1 MAGKSDALTEPGT
14 QVELLVVDL
23 DGTLLRGDMLAE
35 SFFSVLKKNPLAA
48 LLASAAL
55 LGGRARLKRALAD
68 RADVDVA
75 SLPYDDAVL
84 ELIREHKEAGR
95 RVVLAT
101 ASDEQLAGAVA
112 AHLGVFDEV
121 WASNGTDN
129 LKGERKRA
137 LIEERAAGKP
147 WTYVGDAD
155 ADVEIWRK
163 APGAIAVAPAS
174 RIARF
179 KAKGLSFTRE
189 LEREGISPRALVA
202 ALRPHQWAKN
212 LLLFVPLFL
221 AHRPAAEE
229 WFRSMMAFVA
239 FCLVASAAYVGNDL
253 MDLSADRRHP
263 KKRHRPF
270 AAGKLP
276 LFAGLVLVPALLLAG
291 AALAMFLP
299 VPFAIALA
307 VYAVLTVA
315 YSWRL
320 KQLLVVDVVVLA
332 GLYTLRLIAGA
343 LAADVEMSF
352 WLSAFSL
359 FIFSSLALAK
369 RHTELGMWAAEN
381 KQKVAG
387 RGYVVDDRT
396 QVGSL
401 GAAAGYVAVLVL
413 ALYIHSDDV
422 RRLYLRPTVL
432 WGVLPLLLYWIN
444 RVWLLAARGTLHD
457 DPIVFAL
464 RDRASWVVAIA
475 AGVLVLLAR

>member
-1 MAGKSDALTEPGT
+1 MADVPDAPDARTT
-14 QVELLVVDL
+14 KIELLVVDL
-23 DGTLLRGDMLAE
+23 DGTLVRGDLLAE
-35 SFFSVLKKNPLAA
+35 SFFSVLKRNPLSA
-48 LLASAAL
+48 LVASAAL
-55 LGGRARLKRALAD
+55 LGGRARLKRALAE

-75 SLPYDDAVL
+75 TLPYDDDVL
-84 ELIREHKEAGR
+84 ALIREHRAAGL

-101 ASDEQLAGAVA
+101 ATDERLATAVA
-112 AHLGVFDEV
+112 AHLGVFDDV

-129 LKGERKRA
+129 LKGDRKRA
-137 LIEERAAGKP
+137 VIEERAEGKAY
-147 WTYVGDAD
+147 TYVGDAE
-155 ADVEIWRK
+155 ADVDIFRA
-163 APGAIAVAPAS
+163 APAAIAVAPSS
-174 RIARF
+174 RIARW

-189 LEREGISPRALVA
+189 LVREGASPRALVA

-221 AHRPAAEE
+221 AHRPDAAE
-229 WFRSMMAFVA
+229 WVRALLAFVS

-253 MDLSADRRHP
+253 MDLAADRRHP
-263 KKRHRPF
+263 RKRHRPF
-270 AAGKLP
+270 AAGRLP
-276 LFAGLVLVPALLLAG
+276 LFAGLALVPVLVLAGTAVALLLP
-291 AALAMFLP
+291 LEFL
-299 VPFAIALA
+299 IALA

-332 GLYTLRLIAGA
+332 ALYTLRLIAGA
-343 LAADVEMSF
+343 LAAQVEMSF

-369 RHTELGMWAAEN
+369 RHIELGMWAAE
-381 KQKVAG
+381 KKEAVAG
-387 RGYVVDDRT
+387 RGYLVEDRA

-422 RRLYLRPTVL
+422 RLLYAHPTVL

-444 RVWLLAARGTLHD
+444 RVWLLASRGTLHD

-464 RDRASWVVAIA
+464 RDRASWIVAVL
-475 AGVLVLLAR
+475 AGALVLLAR

>member
-1 MAGKSDALTEPGT
+1 MADVTDGQGEGAA
-14 QVELLVVDL
+14 QIELLIVDL
-23 DGTLLRGDMLAE
+23 DGTLIRGDLLAE
-35 SFFSVLKKNPLAA
+35 SFFSVLKKNPLSA

-55 LGGRARLKRALAD
+55 LGGRAQLKRALAE
-68 RADVDVA
+68 RADVDVT
-75 SLPYDDAVL
+75 SLPYDDEVL
-84 ELIREHKEAGR
+84 ALIREHRDAGR

-101 ASDEQLAGAVA
+101 ASDERLASAVA
-112 AHLGVFDEV
+112 AHLGVFDDV

-129 LKGERKRA
+129 LKGDKKRA
-137 LIEERAAGKP
+137 AIEERAGGKR

-155 ADVEIWRK
+155 ADVDIWK
-163 APGAIAVAPAS
+163 AAPGAIAVAPAS
-174 RIARF
+174 RIERW
-179 KAKGLSFTRE
+179 KAKGLSFQRE
-189 LEREGISPRALVA
+189 LVREGASPRALLA

-221 AHRPAAEE
+221 AHLPVAAE
-229 WFRSMMAFVA
+229 WARSLLAFVS

-253 MDLSADRRHP
+253 MDLAADRRHP

-270 AAGKLP
+270 ASGRLP
-276 LFAGLVLVPALLLAG
+276 LFAGLVLTPALLVAG
-291 AALAMFLP
+291 AVVAAFLP
-299 VPFAIALA
+299 PPFWIALA
-307 VYAVLTVA
+307 VYAILTVA

-332 GLYTLRLIAGA
+332 GLYTLRLIAGS
-343 LAADVEMSF
+343 LAAEVEMSF

-381 KQKVAG
+381 QQKVAG
-387 RGYVVDDRT
+387 RGYLVDDRA

-422 RRLYLRPTVL
+422 RRLYERPTVL

-444 RVWLLAARGTLHD
+444 RVWVLAARGTLHD

-464 RDRASWVVAIA
+464 RDRASWVVAVL
-475 AGVLVLLAR
+475 AGALVMLAR

>member
-1 MAGKSDALTEPGT
+1 MADVTDGQGEGAA
-14 QVELLVVDL
+14 QIELLIVDL
-23 DGTLLRGDMLAE
+23 DGTLIRGDLLAE
-35 SFFSVLKKNPLAA
+35 SFFSVLKKNPLSA

-55 LGGRARLKRALAD
+55 LGGRAQLKRALAE
-68 RADVDVA
+68 RADVDVT
-75 SLPYDDAVL
+75 SLPYDDEVL
-84 ELIREHKEAGR
+84 ALIREHRDAGR

-101 ASDEQLAGAVA
+101 ASDERLASAVA
-112 AHLGVFDEV
+112 AHLGVFDDV

-129 LKGERKRA
+129 LKGDKKRA
-137 LIEERAAGKP
+137 AIEERAGGKR

-155 ADVEIWRK
+155 ADVDIWK
-163 APGAIAVAPAS
+163 AAPGAIAVAPAS
-174 RIARF
+174 RIERWKAR
-179 KAKGLSFTRE
+179 GLSFQRE
-189 LEREGISPRALVA
+189 LVREGASPRALLA

-221 AHRPAAEE
+221 AHLPVAAE
-229 WFRSMMAFVA
+229 WARSLLAFVS

-253 MDLSADRRHP
+253 MDLAADRRHP

-270 AAGKLP
+270 ASGKLP
-276 LFAGLVLVPALLLAG
+276 LFAGLVLTPALLVAG
-291 AALAMFLP
+291 AVVAAFLP
-299 VPFAIALA
+299 PPFWIALA
-307 VYAVLTVA
+307 VYAILTVA

-332 GLYTLRLIAGA
+332 GLYTLRLIAGS
-343 LAADVEMSF
+343 LAAEVEMSF

-381 KQKVAG
+381 QQKVAG
-387 RGYVVDDRT
+387 RGYLVDDRA

-422 RRLYLRPTVL
+422 RRLYERPTVL

-444 RVWLLAARGTLHD
+444 RVWVLAARGTLHD

-464 RDRASWVVAIA
+464 RDRASWVVAVL
-475 AGVLVLLAR
+475 AGALVMLAR

>member
-1 MAGKSDALTEPGT
+1 MKEGPDAAPERI
-14 QVELLVVDL
+14 ELLIVDL
-23 DGTLLRGDMLAE
+23 DGTLLRGDLLAE
-35 SFFSVLKKNPLAA
+35 SFFAVLKHNPVSALVAA
-48 LLASAAL
+48 SAL
-55 LGGRARLKRALAD
+55 LGGRARLKRALAQ
-68 RADVDVA
+68 RANLDVA
-75 SLPYDDAVL
+75 SLPYDDEVL
-84 ELIREHKEAGR
+84 ALIREHRDSGR

-101 ASDEQLAGAVA
+101 ASDERLAHAVA
-112 AHLGVFDEV
+112 SHLGVFDDV
-121 WASNGTDN
+121 WASDGTDN
-129 LKGERKRA
+129 LKGARKRA
-137 LIEERAAGKP
+137 LIEERVGGRP
-147 WTYVGDAD
+147 WTYVGDAE
-155 ADVEIWRK
+155 ADVPIWRG
-163 APGAIAVAPAS
+163 APGAIAVAPAG
-174 RIARF
+174 RIARW
-179 KAKGLSFTRE
+179 KSQGLSFTRE
-189 LEREGISPRALVA
+189 LVREAASPRALVA

-229 WFRSMMAFVA
+229 WVRALLAFVA
-239 FCLVASAAYVGNDL
+239 FCLVASAAYVANDL
-253 MDLSADRRHP
+253 MDLAADRRHP

-270 AAGKLP
+270 AAGKIP
-276 LFAGLVLVPALLLAG
+276 LFVGLVLTPALLLGG
-291 AALAMFLP
+291 AVVAAFLP
-299 VPFAIALA
+299 LPFAGALA

-332 GLYTLRLIAGA
+332 GLYTLRLVAGS

-369 RHTELGMWAAEN
+369 RHTELGLWAAEN
-381 KQKVAG
+381 KTTVAG

-422 RRLYLRPTVL
+422 RRLYERPTVL

-444 RVWLLAARGTLHD
+444 RVWVLAARGTLHD

-464 RDRASWVVAIA
+464 RDRASWVVAML
-475 AGVLVLLAR
+475 AGALVLLAR